1 MYYTTHYT
9 LPEVDVVHYCTCSYD
24 YQTNGHLNNPFH
36 DNLLIHE

>member
-9 LPEVDVVHYCTCSYD
+9 LPEVDVVHNCTCYD
-24 YQTNGHLNNPFH
+24 NSNTDSHLDDPFH